1 MVQLTR
7 HARPLLTRVEG
18 KTHATQDDHVNG
30 LPTPASTCSSSRSPH
45 FAEHEDINRSPESTP
60 EPDVVTTSTVSPER
74 HSTFK
79 VSRDIERSVPK
90 PTRAATFKKPATITP
105 ANIDGKRESSPI
117 SSESD
122 SLWYESRRKR
132 QKTFQVPT
140 NIHAPRRTKEVTYG
154 KKSFNSSQDAAKGA
168 KFRVAREGNVKT
180 PDTKPARSVFKVAK
194 GADMFEFGQSAF
206 RAPHSSA
213 EVTERREDLGG
224 VLSTES
230 SPLSSAPRSSPL
242 EAEKA
247 APAGCAICGQD
258 YDSRLK
264 EDFEDQFMKGRP
276 ILNYKWQQRFC
287 RWHKEHNARLLRVE
301 RGYPDIDWEMLEVRM
316 RTHHTHLKDV
326 MTGSKASYRK
336 QQLSERLKG
345 RSRTTM
351 QALGN
356 EGEVR
361 QGALVGYYGP
371 MGERIM

>member
-45 FAEHEDINRSPESTP
+45 FAEHEDINRSPKSTP
-60 EPDVVTTSTVSPER
+60 EPDVVTTSTVPPER

-90 PTRAATFKKPATITP
+90 PTRAATFKKPAAITP
-105 ANIDGKRESSPI
+105 AETATKRASSPI
-117 SSESD
+117 SSD
-122 SLWYESRRKR
+122 GDTLWHESRRKK

-140 NIHAPRRTKEVTYG
+140 NIHAPRRKKEVTYG
-154 KKSFNSSQDAAKGA
+154 RKPLGSSQDAGKSA
-168 KFRVAREGNVKT
+168 KFRAVRNGDVKT
-180 PDTKPARSVFKVAK
+180 PDTKPARSVFKIAK

-213 EVTERREDLGG
+213 ETIERREGLGN
-224 VLSTES
+224 VLSTEN
-230 SPLSSAPRSSPL
+230 SPLSSAPRSSPTD
-242 EAEKA
+242 AEKA
-247 APAGCAICGQD
+247 TSSECAICGQN
-258 YDSRLK
+258 YDPRLK

-287 RWHKEHNARLLRVE
+287 RWHKEHDARLLRVE
-301 RGYPDIDWEMLEVRM
+301 RGYPDIDWEKLENRM
-316 RTHHTHLKDV
+316 RTHHTHLIAV
-326 MTGSKASYRK
+326 MSGAKSSYHRG
-336 QQLSERLKG
+336 QLSQRLKE

-351 QALGN
+351 QALDN
-356 EGEVR
+356 DGEVR
-361 QGALVGYYGP
+361 QGALAGYYGP